1 MIATEIQ
8 WSPEHGKNL
17 KRLRMKK
24 NYSQGKLCYDARIP
38 SIKILSQIESGTAP
52 KKERLEN
59 IAKVLDVGIDELMT
73 PVFDTDDAGFEAVP
87 FKKKKK
93 KKLKRRH
100 TSDKYRSPVV
110 KNAKTA
116 YSPASAGQILQGE
129 DIPDTVTDKDTVI
142 PFVNKKEHEENAF
155 NAELAKE
162 NISLSSNIEE
172 ADVQDT
178 DTETVLTEKAAN
190 DEEEYL
196 RTVLGI
202 LMAED
207 DTENTESL
215 EEDNVENTES
225 SEKECDNTD
234 TSTSF
239 VTVEDNSGFETVQ
252 SGSDN
257 ATGTNSM
264 YTVDALY
271 TEKDYTTDSSVSA
284 EAAAESI
291 ANSIDKGDTEMES
304 YSTAAVVEEE
314 TGTETAEESTFLLFD
329 GEAEDRHRNKTTGKF
344 PGESLGERLEN
355 ARNRKGISRNRVVDT
370 YDIGVGMETL
380 RRYEKNI
387 RLCPE
392 DTLRVLANIYECDI
406 EDIASSEDIENIR
419 EYYSRPKVMTAI
431 NTTRMQKKNRAEGK
445 VKTKPRKKKQ
455 PVPAK
460 EEKIVKDVMD
470 TGVMNTNAVPNIPE
484 YAGITEKSKVTAAA
498 SSVSEE
504 TKAVAQF
511 MCSERAKKRIT
522 AADAASAAG
531 MTEESYRQFEE
542 GNTDIGISQ
551 FAALCKL
558 FMLEPYIV
566 IQETFRHSWCTFY
579 SKVPKDIFS
588 VIGMCMIHKIEYEAN
603 IDNSIVKMY
612 GDRDHIQEII
622 KNLTISGTFIN

>member
-110 KNAKTA
+110 KNAKAA
-116 YSPASAGQILQGE
+116 YSPASAGQIPQGE
-129 DIPDTVTDKDTVI
+129 DVPDTVTDKDTVI
-142 PFVNKKEHEENAF
+142 PFVNKKEHKENAF
-155 NAELAKE
+155 NAELSKE
-162 NISLSSNIEE
+162 NISLSSNIKET
-172 ADVQDT
+172 DVPDT
-178 DTETVLTEKAAN
+178 DTEIVLTKETADDANIYEDIPAN
-190 DEEEYL
+190 DEDAYFH
-196 RTVLGI
+196 TVLGM

-207 DTENTESL
+207 DTENI
-215 EEDNVENTES
+215 ES
-225 SEKECDNTD
+225 SEEERNNTD
-234 TSTSF
+234 TDTSF
-239 VTVEDNSGFETVQ
+239 VTVENRSGFETVQ
-252 SGSDN
+252 SDSDN
-257 ATGTNSM
+257 ATGANSM
-264 YTVDALY
+264 YTVDTLY
-271 TEKDYTTDSSVSA
+271 TEEDCTTDSGVSA
-284 EAAAESI
+284 EAAAESV
-291 ANSIDKGDTEMES
+291 ANSIDKGDTEMEA
-304 YSTAAVVEEE
+304 YSMAAVVEEE
-314 TGTETAEESTFLLFD
+314 AGAETAEESTPFLFD
-329 GEAEDRHRNKTTGKF
+329 GEAEDKHKNETTGKI

-355 ARNRKGISRNRVVDT
+355 ARNRKGISRNKVVDA

-460 EEKIVKDVMD
+460 EEKIVKDDMD
-470 TGVMNTNAVPNIPE
+470 TNAVPNIPE